1 MPGPLQK
8 ADAQKCSRSSAGQV
22 SRPLSDGVEPHMA
35 AVHPVSHGKQVASRG
50 GCSGITACVSPSPR
64 AASLDLTA
72 CCPPPLWV
80 WRVQIHHPTSMLLPA
95 PRTRHGPWISGS
107 QIHDPG
113 GKPAACAVPAT
124 ARGTAGRSSRPQL
137 CDTPQAPMAG
147 PAAGWLHAKV
157 TQSLGGQRGVA
168 PPAPRQ
174 LSFAVL
180 CPSTGLAQLF
190 PPMHQLHPS
199 SSGPPKE
206 QPVWVLGVFLPAGQ
220 LHSLAQGAGWCG
232 LVGYLQE
239 AFLTPGFSYGG
250 LLNFQ
255 LYSHCLGI
263 STLQLG
269 QGPVTQSPS
278 SGVGQE
284 GCSRNGL
291 RG

>member
-1 MPGPLQK
+1 MGNKSLAVVAALASLPACPPLPGQQAWTSLP
-8 ADAQKCSRSSAGQV
+8 
-22 SRPLSDGVEPHMA
+22 A
-35 AVHPVSHGKQVASRG
+35 AHHLCGCG
-50 GCSGITACVSPSPR
+50 GCRST
-64 AASLDLTA
+64 T
-72 CCPPPLWV
+72 PPPCC
-80 WRVQIHHPTSMLLPA
+80 SLPPGLA
-95 PRTRHGPWISGS
+95 M
-107 QIHDPG
+107 DPG
-113 GKPAACAVPAT
+113 SLAARSMTRAGSLQPALFLPRP
-124 ARGTAGRSSRPQL
+124 RGTAGRSSRPQL

-174 LSFAVL
+174 LSFAML

>member
-1 MPGPLQK
+1 
-8 ADAQKCSRSSAGQV
+8 
-22 SRPLSDGVEPHMA
+22 MA
-35 AVHPVSHGKQVASRG
+35 AVHPVSHRKQVAIWHHCLRVPLSQG
-50 GCSGITACVSPSPR
+50 SKPGPHC
-64 AASLDLTA
+64 LL
-72 CCPPPLWV
+72 PPLLWV

-95 PRTRHGPWISGS
+95 PRTCQISGS
-107 QIHDPG
+107 QIHDPAG
-113 GKPAACAVPAT
+113 SLQPSLFLP
-124 ARGTAGRSSRPQL
+124 RPQGTAGRSSRPQL

-147 PAAGWLHAKV
+147 PAAGWLRAKV
-157 TQSLGGQRGVA
+157 TQSLGGQRGAA
-168 PPAPRQ
+168 PPAPCQ
-174 LSFAVL
+174 LSFAML
-180 CPSTGLAQLF
+180 CPSVGLAQLF

-206 QPVWVLGVFLPAGQ
+206 QLVWVLGVLLPAGQ

-239 AFLTPGFSYGG
+239 AFLTPSFSYGG

-269 QGPVTQSPS
+269 RGPVTQSPS